1 MGRECGACV
10 SHTLGLGPPRAIFIW
25 QLSLPVA
32 STVAMRNVCLT
43 SIHAIQSLATNAR
56 SGAGRRARGRDI
68 HRPMRPFNTMAMSML
83 LRRLDVPVTGSHA
96 GAKTRE
102 AADDG
107 TMPRTDDPA
116 RSQRETDRWPP
127 LPPACVT
134 GAGRRRLLAAAAVGA
149 KMTPAQ
155 ITEAQRLAREWKPTS
170 PALKHG
176 TSRRAREAVPA

>member
-1 MGRECGACV
+1 
-10 SHTLGLGPPRAIFIW
+10 
-25 QLSLPVA
+25 
-32 STVAMRNVCLT
+32 
-43 SIHAIQSLATNAR
+43 
-56 SGAGRRARGRDI
+56 
-68 HRPMRPFNTMAMSML
+68 MAMSML

-134 GAGRRRLLAAAAVGA
+134 GARVEDASAAAAVGA

-155 ITEAQRLAREWKPTS
+155 ITEAQRMAREVEADVAK
-170 PALKHG
+170 ALKYE